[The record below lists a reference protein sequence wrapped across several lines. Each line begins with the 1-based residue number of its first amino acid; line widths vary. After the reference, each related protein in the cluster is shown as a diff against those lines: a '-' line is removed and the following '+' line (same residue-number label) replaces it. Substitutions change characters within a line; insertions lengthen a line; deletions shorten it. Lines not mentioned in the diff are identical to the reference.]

1 MVDLQE
7 ISELEAKKPLVIEDL
22 KRELANA
29 RKVLESIQE
38 VNRRDGVLNEH
49 VLHSEAVA
57 EKLVEK
63 LKENIAILKKRSV

>member
-7 ISELEAKKPLVIEDL
+7 ISELEAKKPLVIEGL

-29 RKVLESIQE
+29 RKVLELIQE

-63 LKENIAILKKRSV
+63 LRENIAILKKRSV